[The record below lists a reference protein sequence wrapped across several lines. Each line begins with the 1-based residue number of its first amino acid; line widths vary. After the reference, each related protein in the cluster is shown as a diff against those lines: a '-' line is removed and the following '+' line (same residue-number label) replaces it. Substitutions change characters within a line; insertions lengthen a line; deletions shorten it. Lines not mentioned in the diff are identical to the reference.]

1 LVTLEPQLFQHW
13 QSETAELWVV
23 ESTEICAALKFHV
36 CRREFGHLL
45 RIEDLIVAPQFRGTR
60 LIIDLLEQFVI
71 EAHTRWPNLAWVG
84 LGDPQLDALP
94 QIWEWRR
101 RKPRSRVFNL
111 PAMSVY
117 QAWSRL
123 YVIQSQSRRWI
134 AASHTASWQASSD
147 SRFRV
152 SREASVQSSNS
163 TQPRSISLAGI
174 REWRWPD
181 AWKKHWAEQ
190 LSKMSNDLASLG
202 PPHPVVAIEMEGAAL
217 TKPRLESILAQLEA
231 HRKFGVHQQAV
242 AWIRDPLIFESDIP
256 DLNQVLRD
264 HQLSLQ
270 VAESRV
276 LLMSSS
282 PQMSAQDIYESLA
295 LQASE
300 I

>member
-1 LVTLEPQLFQHW
+1 
-13 QSETAELWVV
+13 
-23 ESTEICAALKFHV
+23 
-36 CRREFGHLL
+36 
-45 RIEDLIVAPQFRGTR
+45 
-60 LIIDLLEQFVI
+60 
-71 EAHTRWPNLAWVG
+71 
-84 LGDPQLDALP
+84 
-94 QIWEWRR
+94 
-101 RKPRSRVFNL
+101 
-111 PAMSVY
+111 
-117 QAWSRL
+117 
-123 YVIQSQSRRWI
+123 
-134 AASHTASWQASSD
+134 
-147 SRFRV
+147 
-152 SREASVQSSNS
+152 
-163 TQPRSISLAGI
+163 
-174 REWRWPD
+174 
-181 AWKKHWAEQ
+181 
-190 LSKMSNDLASLG
+190 
-202 PPHPVVAIEMEGAAL
+202 MEGAAL